1 MGRAFR
7 GMQKLIYKVH
17 RNSLF
22 FRCMPIWWR
31 KRELSLCRK
40 IYIERDRDREK
51 ERQRKREREKERQRE
66 GCRDVIKETV
76 TMIIE

>member
-51 ERQRKREREKERQRE
+51 ERKRKKERKRERERKKERKKL
-66 GCRDVIKETV
+66 KERT
-76 TMIIE
+76 IC